1 MLHHQLLSSTTDFGS
16 SSFTQLMALL
26 LAPAVWTCLL
36 APCVLISELGADTQ
50 QLRIGKNND
59 TMREFIAKMFENY
72 DKTIPPSMYT
82 GE

>member
-16 SSFTQLMALL
+16 SSFTQLMAL

-50 QLRIGKNND
+50 QLRIGNNND
-59 TMREFIAKMFENY
+59 TMREFIAKNV
-72 DKTIPPSMYT
+72 
-82 GE
+82 